1 MDAMKNEHSVIE
13 LADALE
19 VSASG
24 HAGHQ
29 HKDQRPRRRDDV
41 RLGERLRVI
50 FEENRRTYGSPRL
63 QAALR
68 QQGRRVGKNRISRLQ
83 RTLGLRPVQKRRWR
97 PRTTTPD
104 PALPVAENYLAKVP
118 APDRPNQ
125 IWVADITYLPVAE
138 GWLYMAAVMDLFSR
152 KIVGWNLS
160 ASLSTALVTGAWTK
174 AWQNRRPPPGLLHH
188 SDRGCQYA
196 SAAFRALLENHRA
209 APSMSR
215 KANCY
220 DNAAMESF
228 WATLKTECAGLG
240 PSTTKTTTRLLI
252 FDFIEAFY
260 NRSRLHSSLHYQS
273 PLHFESLKTRPFPP
287 N

>member
-1 MDAMKNEHSVIE
+1 MDAMKHEHSVIE

-29 HKDQRPRRRDDV
+29 HKARRPRRREDV
-41 RLGERLRVI
+41 HLGERLRAI

-68 QQGRRVGKNRISRLQ
+68 RQGRRVGKNRISRLQ
-83 RTLGLRPVQKRRWR
+83 RTLGLRPLQKRRWR
-97 PRTTTPD
+97 PRTTTTD
-104 PALPVAENYLAKVP
+104 PALPVAENWLAKVP
-118 APDRPNQ
+118 APDRPDQ

-138 GWLYMAAVMDLFSR
+138 GWLYLAAVMDLFSR

-160 ASLSTALVTGAWTK
+160 PSLCTSLVAGAWTS
-174 AWQNRRPPPGLLHH
+174 AWRARQPSPGLLHH

-196 SAAFRALLENHRA
+196 SASFRTLLANHRA

-228 WATLKTECAGLG
+228 WATLKTECAGLSS
-240 PSTTKTTTRLLI
+240 STSKNDTRLLI
-252 FDFIEAFY
+252 FEYIEGFY
-260 NRSRLHSSLHYQS
+260 NRSRLHSALAYQS
-273 PLHFESLKTRPFPP
+273 PLHFESRTPLSS
-287 N
+287 

>member
-29 HKDQRPRRRDDV
+29 HKDQRPRRQDDV
-41 RLGERLRVI
+41 HLGAHLRVI

-63 QAALR
+63 QAVLR
-68 QQGRRVGKNRISRLQ
+68 QQGRRVGKNRIGRLQ
-83 RTLGLRPVQKRRWR
+83 RILGLHPLQKRRWR
-97 PRTTTPD
+97 PRTTQSD
-104 PALPVAENYLAKVP
+104 PALPVAENHLAKVP
-118 APDRPNQ
+118 APDRPDQ
-125 IWVADITYLPVAE
+125 IWVADITYLPTAE
-138 GWLYMAAVMDLFSR
+138 GWLYLAAVMDLFSR

-160 ASLSTALVTGAWTK
+160 SSLCTSLVTGAWTN
-174 AWQNRRPPPGLLHH
+174 AWRHRRPPPGLLHH

-196 SAAFRALLENHRA
+196 SAAFRDLLENHRA

-240 PSTTKTTTRLLI
+240 PSTSKTTTRLLV

-260 NRSRLHSSLHYQS
+260 NRSRLHSALAYQS
-273 PLHFESLKTRPFPP
+273 PLHFESQTTLPS
-287 N
+287 